1 MTAAARSMAMPLAR
15 CALIVVGVLGLVAPA
30 RALTLDQPPT
40 SNVAVTTR
48 GDGNGYEVTPA
59 NAYGPGVAQDINS
72 GASNQ
77 SATCVDVRSDAHFW
91 GGFDFSAIPSGST
104 INNVIVKQT
113 IAIDSTNGVPN
124 TCARAT

>member
-40 SNVAVTTR
+40 SNAAVTTR

-59 NAYGPGVAQDINS
+59 NAYGPGVAQDIKS
-72 GASNQ
+72 GSSNQ
-77 SATCVDVRSDAHFW
+77 SATCIDVRPDAHYW
-91 GGFDFSAIPSGST
+91 SGFCFPAIPPGST
-104 INNVIVKQT
+104 IDHVIVKHT
-113 IAIDSTNGVPN
+113 VAVDSTN
-124 TCARAT
+124 R